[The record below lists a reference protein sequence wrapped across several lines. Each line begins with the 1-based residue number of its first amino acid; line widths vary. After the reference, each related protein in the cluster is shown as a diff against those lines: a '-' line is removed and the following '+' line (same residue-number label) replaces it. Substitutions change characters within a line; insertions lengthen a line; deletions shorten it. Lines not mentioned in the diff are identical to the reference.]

1 MLGGTST
8 FMNDLTGTPIPKGMA
23 PLDLSS
29 GRFLNETAIRDHA
42 LRCSARFKCNRF
54 TRVGQD
60 FLDEVSADVE
70 AMVRELRNKY
80 PTRIFEP
87 LEPDENTSCVCGS
100 LRDKLAAE
108 VNRAICR
115 LIQLKVQSQPSC
127 GKTLGRTR

>member
-1 MLGGTST
+1 
-8 FMNDLTGTPIPKGMA
+8 MNE

-29 GRFLNETAIRDHA
+29 GRFLNESAIRDHA
-42 LRCSARFKCNRF
+42 LHCSTKFKCNRF

-70 AMVRELRNKY
+70 ALVRDLRSKY
-80 PTRIFEP
+80 PTRVFEP
-87 LEPDENTSCVCGS
+87 LEPDEKTGCVTGALS
-100 LRDKLAAE
+100 DRVSVEL
-108 VNRAICR
+108 NRAICR